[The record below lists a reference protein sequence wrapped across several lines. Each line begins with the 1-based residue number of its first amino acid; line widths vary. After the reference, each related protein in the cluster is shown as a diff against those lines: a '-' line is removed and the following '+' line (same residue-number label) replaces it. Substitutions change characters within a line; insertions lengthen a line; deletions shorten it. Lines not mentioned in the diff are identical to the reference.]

1 MEEEEYDPEK
11 HGYVKNKRRPGYSLP
26 NDPVNTSGE
35 NDPTET
41 TQAGGP
47 VTFQKGFGDRGGAA
61 GGGEWT
67 PGRGP
72 GAPGT
77 DMGFGNDG
85 GGGVEGGATITA
97 SERAEIKKRALA
109 RYGHS

>member
-1 MEEEEYDPEK
+1 MEEEEYNPEK
-11 HGYVKNKRRPGYSLP
+11 HGFTKNKRRPGYSLP

-35 NDPTET
+35 NDPTEK

-47 VTFQKGFGDRGGAA
+47 ITFQKGFGDRGGAA

-85 GGGVEGGATITA
+85 SRGGATIT
-97 SERAEIKKRALA
+97 EEEQKEIRKRAAA
-109 RYGHS
+109 RFGRPA